1 MPNRRVISTQETA
14 LHSTS
19 VRNHTASIRPA
30 KPPTVPPGEALD
42 ASIRQ
47 DLIARWCGMGRPRR
61 LWGCPHPFVRL
72 EAVTNYDC
80 ATGTPLLGD
89 RDSSGMCGE
98 R

>member
-47 DLIARWCGMGRPRR
+47 DLIALVRDGKAETLVGLSAPVRPAGGRDQLR
-61 LWGCPHPFVRL
+61 LCDRH
-72 EAVTNYDC
+72 
-80 ATGTPLLGD
+80 PLLVD